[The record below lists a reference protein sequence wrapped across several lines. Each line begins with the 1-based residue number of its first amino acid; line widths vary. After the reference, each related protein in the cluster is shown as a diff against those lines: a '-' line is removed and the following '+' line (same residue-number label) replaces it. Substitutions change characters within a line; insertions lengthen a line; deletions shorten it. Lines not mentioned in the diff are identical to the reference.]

1 MYKLNKINKCQINAK
16 MGEKIFFIFFIFE
29 QKIISQNQK
38 EKIKNDQYITQWAKG
53 V

>member
-1 MYKLNKINKCQINAK
+1 MQKNVR
-16 MGEKIFFIFFIFE
+16 KIFLIFFIFE

-38 EKIKNDQYITQWAKG
+38 EKRKNDQYITQWAKG

>member
-1 MYKLNKINKCQINAK
+1 
-16 MGEKIFFIFFIFE
+16 MGGKIFFIFFIFE

-38 EKIKNDQYITQWAKG
+38 EKIKNDKNNTQWAKG